1 MTRHVN
7 PGTATVA
14 EIAEHWAVSPATAR
28 KILTKA
34 GLTPVGEGWQ
44 RYRWT
49 DIWRI
54 EGEVYVP
61 PADWSDY
68 KKPLLR
74 PRDLPD
80 RDPRDRSQRTFRRLV
95 KADRLPGIRLR
106 PTIVRFRER
115 VVDQAVHYA

>member
-1 MTRHVN
+1 MPRQAD

-14 EIAEHWAVSPATAR
+14 EIAEHWAASPATAR
-28 KILTKA
+28 KILAKA
-34 GLTPVGEGWQ
+34 GLTPVSEGWQ

-54 EGEVYVP
+54 EGEIYVP
-61 PADWSDY
+61 PADWREY
-68 KKPLLR
+68 KQPLLR

-80 RDPRDRSQRTFRRLV
+80 RDLRDRSGRTFRRLG
-95 KADRLPGIRLR
+95 KADRLPGIRLS
-106 PTIVRFRER
+106 PAVVRFRER